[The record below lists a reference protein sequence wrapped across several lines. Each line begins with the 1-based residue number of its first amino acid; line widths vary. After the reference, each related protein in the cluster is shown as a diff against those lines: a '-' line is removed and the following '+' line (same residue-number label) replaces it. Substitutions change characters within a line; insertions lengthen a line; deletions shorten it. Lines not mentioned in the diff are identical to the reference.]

1 MMAGDERF
9 GSAYFSTAAVWTS
22 SVKSRRQGIAT
33 AFIERLEATG
43 VEQNGF
49 HIYWVTNQ
57 ENVATRTGYVRYEI
71 ALGNNAH

>member
-1 MMAGDERF
+1 M
-9 GSAYFSTAAVWTS
+9 
-22 SVKSRRQGIAT
+22 KSRRQGIAT